1 MAAQIDTDD
10 SWTTKSSSSGSR
22 DSPLEAVIG
31 GSKTAGE
38 ITNTETVADNML
50 QGGIQPAVI
59 GDVFSQAAE
68 EGMFSQGGGDV
79 SQTDAALFSRA
90 AGDMDFGAG
99 GGGDIFSQ
107 AGDSPFMVFDNAK
120 DLKKGRSPEPTGDG
134 LELSETVKSVLNG
147 VGELTIDSEN
157 KSNGEINAS
166 GSTAVSK
173 DIEDDGDVD
182 DGIREH
188 GMTEKEMVDC

>member
-22 DSPLEAVIG
+22 DSPLEALTG

-38 ITNTETVADNML
+38 ITNTETVADNVL

-59 GDVFSQAAE
+59 GDFFSQAAE
-68 EGMFSQGGGDV
+68 EGMFSQGGGDF
-79 SQTDAALFSRA
+79 SQTDAALYSHA
-90 AGDMDFGAG
+90 ASDMDFGA
-99 GGGDIFSQ
+99 GGDIFSQ

-157 KSNGEINAS
+157 KSNSDINAS